1 MFSDNLKK
9 LLKEK
14 GLSQSELA
22 NLLNTSRQNV
32 YQWINGKTTPR
43 PDMLQKIAKIL
54 DVNIGYLLEE
64 KSFQEKNSKGNT
76 NKPKTAIIEKEFFV
90 VPSMCI
96 INGGENGGK
105 GVLRETYNENGEPN
119 TEFIPVTIYSE
130 KTEAQIQG
138 IELTED
144 NPNYESLSKKYVYL
158 DDTILKSGD
167 NLLVEESS
175 EKFTIGR
182 IGSLNGVYNIN
193 KGYADFKVVNE
204 INSNEEYSIVRSDTQ
219 YGLLPYDYIVLDASS
234 VEADDLVY
242 E

>member
-1 MFSDNLKK
+1 MISFVGDRFIELQLLIDTATGLK
-9 LLKEK
+9 
-14 GLSQSELA
+14 
-22 NLLNTSRQNV
+22 
-32 YQWINGKTTPR
+32 I
-43 PDMLQKIAKIL
+43 
-54 DVNIGYLLEE
+54 
-64 KSFQEKNSKGNT
+64 
-76 NKPKTAIIEKEFFV
+76 PKTAIIEKEFFV